1 MKYLVI
7 DVGGT
12 FTKYAVMDEQCNF
25 YKKDKTPTIQDS
37 EERFLEMIV
46 KLYEENKD
54 EVSGIAISSAGVI
67 DSDAGYMYT
76 SGSLHCVSNLAVAER
91 LGELCHV
98 SVTVENDAKSAAL
111 AEVWK
116 GALADCLNGIVVI
129 IGTAVGG
136 AVIYDRKVVRG
147 SNCMAGEF
155 SYVLTESS
163 DALNPAKTLAKTGGV
178 PALIHVVSEKKH
190 IPEESLSGEKI
201 FAMADAG
208 DEEVLSCIRD
218 YACRL
223 AVLINNCQFI
233 FDPERIAVGGGVS
246 AQPLLIG
253 MIREELGRISGIY
266 PYETPVPEVTTCRFF
281 NDSNLIGALYVH
293 LQKKACGLSDIVS

>member
-12 FTKYAVMDEQCNF
+12 FTKYAVMDEQCNI

-37 EERFLEMIV
+37 EEHFLDMLV
-46 KLYEENKD
+46 RLYRENSTD
-54 EVSGIAISSAGVI
+54 IGGIALSSAGVI

-76 SGSLHCVSNLAVAER
+76 SGSLRCVSNLAVAER
-91 LGELCHV
+91 LGELCNIP
-98 SVTVENDAKSAAL
+98 VTVENDAKSAAL

-116 GALADCLNGIVVI
+116 GALSDCRNGIVVI

-147 SNCMAGEF
+147 RNCMAGEF

-163 DALNPAKTLAKTGGV
+163 DAFNPTKTLAKTGGV
-178 PALIHVVSEKKH
+178 PALIQVVAEKKH
-190 IPEESLSGEKI
+190 LPEESLNGEKI
-201 FAMADAG
+201 FSMADAG
-208 DEEVLSCIRD
+208 DEEVLSCIRE
-218 YACRL
+218 YACRI

-233 FDPERIAVGGGVS
+233 FDPERVAVGGGVS

-253 MIREELGRISGIY
+253 MIREELDKISGIY
-266 PYETPVPEVTTCRFF
+266 PYKTPVPEVTTCRFF

-293 LQKKACGLSDIVS
+293 LQKQACTLIEY